1 MHWKKKSIIIKKIT
15 VDDALNIVNSNY
27 DIVVG
32 LASAEPMDFLNRIH
46 EIKDRVENVN
56 VLTCLNMGGI
66 ISLQKILICMDI
78 LQTWHGFIPHLLEK
92 HILIKQ
98 HLIYQTIYI

>member
-32 LASAEPMDFLNRIH
+32 LASAEPMDF
-46 EIKDRVENVN
+46 
-56 VLTCLNMGGI
+56 
-66 ISLQKILICMDI
+66 
-78 LQTWHGFIPHLLEK
+78 F
-92 HILIKQ
+92 
-98 HLIYQTIYI
+98 